1 MLASRPTPV
10 ISNKLVYNR
19 SATFKPLVSLSSIVF
34 LMDSVESIE
43 KDAELELPY
52 FPAAHGVQLDCPV
65 ASASVYVP
73 GAHKLHVPAE
83 SVLL

>member
-1 MLASRPTPV
+1 
-10 ISNKLVYNR
+10 
-19 SATFKPLVSLSSIVF
+19 
-34 LMDSVESIE
+34 MDSVESIE